1 MSFKIYTKTGDA
13 GETGLYGGQRVPKD
27 HVRIEAYGTVD
38 ELNSHLGLLVAQVSA
53 EAPTGEGGF
62 HAEALALLTGIQS
75 KLFTIGSQLATPPPK
90 GSASAKTLHIVPVGH
105 IEVAEL
111 ERAIDRMDKDLPAL
125 SNFILPR
132 GSVAVCQAHVCR
144 TVARRAER
152 CVVALDHVEPVAPAI
167 IVYLNRL
174 SDYVFTLSR
183 GLAIGTGQTE
193 HPWIPLPS
201 L

>member
-38 ELNSHLGLLVAQVSA
+38 ELNSHLGLLAAYVGAEVPERSRGLHEEAAQ
-53 EAPTGEGGF
+53 
-62 HAEALALLTGIQS
+62 LLLSIQS

-90 GSASAKTLHIVPVGH
+90 ESASAKTLHIVPVGEV
-105 IEVAEL
+105 EVAEL
-111 ERAIDRMDKDLPAL
+111 ERAIDRLDKDLSPL
-125 SNFILPR
+125 SNFILPV
-132 GSVAVCQAHVCR
+132 GSPAVAQAHVCR

-152 CVVALDHVEPVAPAI
+152 CVVALDRVEPVAPQL

-174 SDYVFTLSR
+174 SDYLFTLSR
-183 GLAIGTGQTE
+183 GLATSTGQAE
-193 HPWIPLPS
+193 LPWVPLS
-201 L
+201 S